1 MIHFKLPLFC
11 VRLIV
16 KLVVQLMKRVMQ
28 QCDQLF
34 IHELSIRFHSK
45 KGAVVPLC
53 HRLFFY
59 VKNLSVHEN

>member
-45 KGAVVPLC
+45 KGAMVPNWL
-53 HRLFFY
+53 
-59 VKNLSVHEN
+59 KT